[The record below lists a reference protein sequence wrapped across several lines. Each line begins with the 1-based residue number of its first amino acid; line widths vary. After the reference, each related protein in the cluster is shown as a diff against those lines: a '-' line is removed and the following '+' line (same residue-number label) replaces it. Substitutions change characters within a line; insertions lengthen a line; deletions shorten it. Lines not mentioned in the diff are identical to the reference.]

1 MESDYI
7 LEIKNISK
15 SFPGVK
21 ALDDVSFRIRKGT
34 VHGLMGEN
42 GAGKSTIMKIL
53 SGYLAP
59 DSGTIIFQNQTL
71 RLSSITHAIQSGIAM
86 IYQELNSILD
96 MTVAENIYFGREP
109 TYGSS
114 GIVNHRKLYSQTTE
128 LLQGLCMNIAPKTRM
143 RDLSVAKMQLVEIA
157 KAISYES
164 KLIIMDEPTSAITI
178 AEVDQLF
185 EIIGHLKVK
194 GVTII
199 YITHKMA
206 EVFRICDEVTVLR
219 DGKVVGTELS
229 GNLNTDKLIRMMVGR
244 EITDMFPK
252 QKAQIGDVVMSV
264 HNFSRGKKFRNV
276 SFDVR
281 AGEILGFSGLMGS
294 GRSEVLESVF
304 GITPH
309 DEGEVSIYG
318 KKVLIRSP
326 ADAIRLGL
334 GFLTE
339 DRKLTGCFLPLSVGD
354 NMVMSSLN
362 QFLDGII
369 LNSKRVIQACE
380 AQKVALS
387 IKTPDFI
394 RPISSLSGGNQQK
407 ALLARWLMIDLDII
421 IVDEP
426 TRGIDVN
433 AKAEIHR
440 ILSNLACQGKAI
452 IMVSSELPEI
462 LGMSD
467 RIVVMH
473 EGRIRGIL
481 NRDEA
486 TQETIMQMAV
496 ANSEEKSMGV
506 CV

>member
-1 MESDYI
+1 
-7 LEIKNISK
+7 
-15 SFPGVK
+15 
-21 ALDDVSFRIRKGT
+21 
-34 VHGLMGEN
+34 
-42 GAGKSTIMKIL
+42 
-53 SGYLAP
+53 
-59 DSGTIIFQNQTL
+59 
-71 RLSSITHAIQSGIAM
+71 M

-109 TYGSS
+109 TYGKS
-114 GIVNHRKLYSQTTE
+114 GIVNHRKLYRQTAE
-128 LLQGLCMNIAPKTRM
+128 LLQGLCITIDPKSRM
-143 RDLSVAKMQLVEIA
+143 RDLSVARMQLVEIA
-157 KAISYES
+157 KAISFDS

-185 EIIGHLKVK
+185 EIIGNLKAK

-206 EVFRICDEVTVLR
+206 EVFRFSDEVTVLR
-219 DGKVVGTELS
+219 DGRVVGTEMIV
-229 GNLNTDKLIRMMVGR
+229 NLTNNKLIHMMVGR

-252 QKAQIGDVVMSV
+252 QKAQIGEVVMSV
-264 HNFSRGKKFRNV
+264 RNFTRGKKFRNI
-276 SFDVR
+276 SFDVH
-281 AGEILGFSGLMGS
+281 AGEILGFSGLMGA

-304 GITPH
+304 GITPR
-309 DEGEVSIYG
+309 DEGDVLIHG
-318 KKVLIRSP
+318 KKVDIRSP
-326 ADAIRLGL
+326 ADAIRFGM

-339 DRKLTGCFLPLSVGD
+339 DRKLTGCFLPLSVCD
-354 NMVMSSLN
+354 NMTMSSLN
-362 QFLDGII
+362 QFLDGIVI
-369 LNSKRVIQACE
+369 NSKRVRKVCE
-380 AQKVALS
+380 FQKSALN
-387 IKTPDFI
+387 IKTPDFV
-394 RPISSLSGGNQQK
+394 RPIKSLSGGNQQK

-433 AKAEIHR
+433 SKAEIHR

-473 EGRIRGIL
+473 EGRIKGIL
-481 NRDEA
+481 DRGEA
-486 TQETIMQMAV
+486 TQETIMQLAV
-496 ANSEEKSMGV
+496 VDSEDKSIGA